1 MDLTLIPL
9 VLVLAF
15 AVAMASVWAWALALA
30 GFGHSLSYLGL
41 LALGYG
47 VFGVAIVAQYLT
59 TPPLVA
65 AFLYASGAML
75 VSYGILFRSGFVSPP
90 ALLVLFGAA
99 IPIGVAIFSYLQ
111 DNILMRVYVVNFGLA
126 AIFLYPAWRLRR
138 MAHGSEADRLL
149 FWVLLIV
156 GLHFFQR
163 ILLTASTITNADASR
178 PAGSPFW
185 IVTFYSGALFTTVLG
200 LGVMFSA
207 ALDLIA
213 RLKVERDTDAL
224 TEVYNRRGTDARL
237 REMVE
242 RTARRAITVIMCDID
257 HFKEVNDRHGHG
269 AGDRVLRHFADVLRD
284 NISPGDF
291 VGRLGGEEF
300 VVVAAEAEPGEGVG
314 LAERIR
320 MSVETT
326 DWQRIV
332 PQLSLTCSLGVTEI
346 PPQED
351 PWGAVRRADE
361 LLYAAKRRGR
371 NCSVADDDAS
381 SGGAWE
387 HSEIRQVSRDGQREA
402 RDPSN

>member
-30 GFGHSLSYLGL
+30 GFGRSVSYLGL

-47 VFGVAIVAQYLT
+47 VFGVAIAAQYLT

-65 AFLYASGAML
+65 AALYASGAML

-90 ALLVLFGAA
+90 PLLVLFGVA
-99 IPIGVAIFSYLQ
+99 IPIGVAIFSYLE
-111 DNILMRVYVVNFGLA
+111 DNVLMRVYVVNFGLG

-138 MAHGSEADRLL
+138 MARGTEADRLL

-156 GLHFFQR
+156 GLHFFPR
-163 ILLTASTITNADASR
+163 ILLTASAITSSDASR
-178 PAGSPFW
+178 VANSPFW

-200 LGVMFSA
+200 LGIMLSA

-213 RLKVERDTDAL
+213 RLKAERDTDAL

-237 REMVE
+237 REIVE
-242 RTARRAITVIMCDID
+242 RTGRRAITVIMCDID
-257 HFKEVNDRHGHG
+257 HFKQVNDRHGHG

-284 NISPGDF
+284 NISPDDF

-300 VVVAAEAEPGEGVG
+300 VVVAAGTEPGEGVG

-346 PPQED
+346 RPQED

-371 NCSVADDDAS
+371 NCSVSDDEAIW
-381 SGGAWE
+381 GGRE
-387 HSEIRQVSRDGQREA
+387 HPGIRQVNRDDQRET
-402 RDPSN
+402 RGISR